1 MLQGEMAGRT
11 WGGGGDKLD
20 PSHHCCLSACMCV
33 QVLQSLIA
41 ADPGIRGQL
50 LGEGRAQQLAD
61 KWRAAA
67 GRGAPQTWA
76 GATVTHAEGR
86 VQSQQQQQQQQQ
98 SLSSSLAQQ
107 LQLDS

>member
-1 MLQGEMAGRT
+1 V
-11 WGGGGDKLD
+11 
-20 PSHHCCLSACMCV
+20 SICSNVCLP

-41 ADPGIRGQL
+41 ADPGMRGQL

-67 GRGAPQTWA
+67 GRGAHQTWA

-86 VQSQQQQQQQQQ
+86 KAQSQQQPGQQQQ
-98 SLSSSLAQQ
+98 SQLSSSLGALE

>member
-1 MLQGEMAGRT
+1 MAGRT